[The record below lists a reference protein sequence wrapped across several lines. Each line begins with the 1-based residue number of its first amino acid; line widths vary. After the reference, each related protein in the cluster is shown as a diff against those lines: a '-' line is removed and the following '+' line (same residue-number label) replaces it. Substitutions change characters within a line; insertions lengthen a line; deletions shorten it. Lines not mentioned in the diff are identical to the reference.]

1 MAKHHKTDKTLVEK
15 MLDKAGIAY
24 VPYEFPT
31 EEVGVVA
38 LMNANRCV
46 GAVFVPCRFHEI
58 FQRYHADFA
67 IAGNLTQLF
76 IINMPI

>member
-31 EEVGVVA
+31 KKLA
-38 LMNANRCV
+38 MWRS
-46 GAVFVPCRFHEI
+46 
-58 FQRYHADFA
+58 
-67 IAGNLTQLF
+67 
-76 IINMPI
+76 

>member
-31 EEVGVVA
+31 EEVGDVA
-38 LMNANRCV
+38 QLTVLMFRNT
-46 GAVFVPCRFHEI
+46 RFI
-58 FQRYHADFA
+58 KPWY
-67 IAGNLTQLF
+67 
-76 IINMPI
+76 